1 MASNDILTKLKAR
14 DETSKAI
21 RSAEKGVAGFAKRAK
36 SLFKG
41 LLGPVAAFAGV
52 AGLGLVSKKLFEIG
66 SGAAEINS
74 KFEAVFADNLPLVEA
89 FNEEFGKIAGVSQ
102 INLKALTATTGA
114 IAQGLG
120 FAGEAAANLTIEI
133 TQLAGD
139 LGSFNDIPTEQTA
152 RAIQSAL
159 TGERESL
166 KRLGIVIKQVD
177 VDQLA
182 LIQTGKDS
190 TKQLN
195 DQDRATATLALI
207 TEKAGVAVGDLA
219 RTQDSAANQA
229 RQIKAE
235 FQNIADTIALGLLPA
250 FTKLLPLIKD
260 FATTIS
266 DALPKMAE
274 FFLILNDFA
283 SGDEAAAQVRAIEES
298 VRRAGL
304 TAEQVSERRKADL
317 AERQAAIIRLNELEK
332 KFSKGFPGGRSAVT
346 EHLLEI
352 KQLREEIELLAASEV
367 ALEAIENRL
376 VATAERLVAAEA
388 ARAPTDILAG
398 LEAIIPRD
406 LQFAIPEMELLTSEA
421 LSEAFDP
428 EPLRLFNDELSET
441 ERLLELMGNETFTAL
456 TSAAEDTFEAIG
468 AGGPAFEAMAKFTTR
483 AVGKIAGAEGS
494 RFILSGGAK
503 IFEGAFPPNPALIAA
518 GVGMVAKGGLLKA
531 LSGKLGAGGGGAGG
545 GAGGRGPGGMF
556 GDQNQGFGPSGEVT
570 IVLPPGRILDM
581 NNPALFEAF
590 TKGVNEGIER
600 GAITF
605 EDA

>member
-1 MASNDILTKLKAR
+1 MANDIITKLKAK

-21 RSAEKGVAGFAKRAK
+21 RSAEKGVAGFAKRTK
-36 SLFKG
+36 NLFKG

-52 AGLGLVSKKLFEIG
+52 AGLGLITKKLFELG
-66 SGAAEINS
+66 SGAAEIQS
-74 KFEAVFADNLPLVEA
+74 KFEAVFAENLPLVEA

-102 INLKALTATTGA
+102 VNLKALTATTGA

-120 FAGEAAANLTIEI
+120 FAGEAAARLTIEI

-182 LIQTGKDS
+182 LTQTGKES

-250 FTKLLPLIKD
+250 FAKLLPLIKD
-260 FATTIS
+260 FAETIS
-266 DALPKMAE
+266 ASLPKMAE
-274 FFLILNDFA
+274 FFLILSDFA
-283 SGDEAAAQVRAIEES
+283 SGDKVAAQVRAIEES
-298 VRRAGL
+298 VAELSAEALQLRRL
-304 TAEQVSERRKADL
+304 NDQQ
-317 AERQAAIIRLNELEK
+317 ERQAAIIELAELQERRRTG
-332 KFSKGFPGGRSAVT
+332 SKRAT
-346 EHLLEI
+346 AAT
-352 KQLREEIELLAASEV
+352 RERKVAIEALIDKIALLAASEE
-367 ALEAIENRL
+367 ALERIQNRM
-376 VATAERLVAAEA
+376 AASAETRAAEDVA
-388 ARAPTDILAG
+388 DDPLANLPDLIPREMQLAIPG
-398 LEAIIPRD
+398 LELITSD
-406 LQFAIPEMELLTSEA
+406 LLTT
-421 LSEAFDP
+421 AFNV
-428 EPLRLFNDELSET
+428 EPLRLFNAELSET
-441 ERLLELMGNETFTAL
+441 DRLLALMGNETFVAL

-468 AGGPAFEAMAKFTTR
+468 AGAPAFEAMAKFTTR
-483 AVGKIAGAEGS
+483 AVGKVASAEGS

-503 IFEGAFPPNPALIAA
+503 IFEGLFPPNPVLISS
-518 GVGMVAKGGLLKA
+518 GIGMVAKGGLLKA
-531 LSGKLGAGGGGAGG
+531 LGGKLGGGGGSGGAGGGGFGG
-545 GAGGRGPGGMF
+545 GPGA
-556 GDQNQGFGPSGEVT
+556 GFGNQTEGFGGPRGLVT
-570 IVLPPGRILDM
+570 VVLPPGGILDA
-581 NNPALFEAF
+581 NNPELFDAL
-590 TKGVNEGIER
+590 TKAVQAGVDR
-600 GAITF
+600 GAIEF
-605 EDA
+605 VRN